1 MISIWLCPTHEDELY
16 FQKIINKLSE
26 NYNSPIFLPHC
37 TLLGGIKLNEFDL
50 ENIIDI
56 SIDNIGLIKIK
67 SNGIDYTNIIWK
79 TVFIK
84 LVLDKKLK
92 TLQEK
97 FYKQIE
103 PNIDYKFDPHISLMY
118 KILPDNTKKEII
130 NSLDLK
136 NSFKMNKIAIVNTGQ
151 NVSEWEII
159 LEKKINA

>member
-16 FQKIINKLSE
+16 LQKIINKLSE
-26 NYNSPIFLPHC
+26 NYNIPIFLPHC

-50 ENIIDI
+50 ETIIDI